1 MFERARFGLIGEGE
15 ISDNSPRSAV
25 DRRSVLSCI
34 VTGEARAEI
43 VGEARVVT
51 AVVERALEE
60 VHVVHGPS
68 KLEARSAGAGPRN
81 TRIRGMSWREF
92 VRRVV
97 AGDLVED

>member
-1 MFERARFGLIGEGE
+1 
-15 ISDNSPRSAV
+15 
-25 DRRSVLSCI
+25 
-34 VTGEARAEI
+34 

-51 AVVERALEE
+51 AVVDRALQE
-60 VHVVHGPS
+60 VDVVHGPS